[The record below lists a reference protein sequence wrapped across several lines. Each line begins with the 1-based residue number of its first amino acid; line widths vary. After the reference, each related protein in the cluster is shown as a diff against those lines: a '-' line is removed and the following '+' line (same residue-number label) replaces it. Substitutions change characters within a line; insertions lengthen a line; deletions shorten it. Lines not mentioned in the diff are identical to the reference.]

1 MQIRRSMIKRVL
13 TFFTLLTLAS
23 LTYSCASDSGI
34 AQRLNPTPSAFGSI
48 NAVTV
53 VADSSLW
60 LDGAQ
65 DSVAYFLEAPYIIL
79 PQPEPI
85 FDIRHIEPRK
95 LSAVPTF
102 RELRNYVVLA
112 NIGDPN
118 SPTTEMVVNDLSD
131 AKIQQVKEEGFGTVV
146 ARNKWATGQQLIYL
160 MGSNR
165 EELLRGMSN
174 TRAAVVKRIADS
186 ENLRMKETAFFQGV
200 DKALMDTLT
209 RKIGANL
216 QIPFGYE
223 MVPVRSDDFVWFK
236 RGTRKGSMNIMATR
250 VPYDDARQLTKEG
263 LKEIR
268 NRISRE
274 YISSSL
280 DSTYMVIN
288 DEFLPLFTEST
299 EVNGAYAI
307 EGRGIWEMENDF
319 QAGPFLSYLI
329 NDEVNKQLI
338 LVDGFILSPGEK
350 KRDLMG
356 QLEQVLRT
364 ARIN

>member
-1 MQIRRSMIKRVL
+1 MTKRL
-13 TFFTLLTLAS
+13 LSYLLFLTLGLAV
-23 LTYSCASDSGI
+23 YSCSSDNAITS
-34 AQRLNPTPSAFGSI
+34 RLNPTPSAFGSI
-48 NAVTV
+48 NGVTV

-60 LDGAQ
+60 LAGAS

-85 FDIRHIEPRK
+85 FDIRFIEPYK
-95 LSAVPTF
+95 LRAVPTF

-112 NIGDPN
+112 DLSDKE
-118 SPTTEMVVNDLSD
+118 SPTTQMVVNDLSD
-131 AKIQQVKEEGFGTVV
+131 ARIQQVKEEGFGTVV

-160 MGSNR
+160 MGR
-165 EELLRGMSN
+165 DRTELLKGMST

-186 ENLRMKETAFFQGV
+186 ENLRMKETAYFQGV
-200 DKALMDTLT
+200 NKALMDTLR
-209 RKIGANL
+209 RKVGADL

-236 RGTRKGSMNIMATR
+236 RGTKKGSLNIMATR
-250 VPYDDARQLTKEG
+250 VPYENAEQLTKEG
-263 LKEIR
+263 LKTIR
-268 NRISRE
+268 NQVGRE

-280 DSTYMVIN
+280 DSTYMTIN
-288 DEFLPLFTEST
+288 DQDLPLFTENT
-299 EVNGAYAI
+299 EVNGAFAI

-329 NDEVNKQLI
+329 NDEANRQLV

-356 QLEQVLRT
+356 QLQQILQT
-364 ARIN
+364 ARVN